1 MMKVIGAAALGAA
14 MFVSVPA
21 FAQFASTNGT
31 GDAAAQN
38 QRSTVGVGVGT
49 GSGGYGYRY
58 GWGQPSYVDP
68 YYAGRSVYVAPAYG
82 YAAPVVVVP
91 AEPYSPY

>member
-14 MFVSVPA
+14 LLVSVPA
-21 FAQFASTNGT
+21 VAQSNGT

-38 QRSTVGVGVGT
+38 QRSTVGVGLGT
-49 GSGGYGYRY
+49 GSGGFGYRY
-58 GWGQPSYVDP
+58 GWSQPAYVDP
-68 YYAGRSVYVAPAYG
+68 YYSGRSVYVAPDYE

-91 AEPYSPY
+91 ASPYSPY